1 MTKVAKKKNR
11 RLRRQIRK
19 TVGALLMVSAIVV
32 AAIPVTD
39 VSAKPETATETGRKV
54 WVWDEVSGAKD
65 SSLAVDS
72 AKPVDPILEAT
83 KNKIPYVDENAIVY
97 TSGDG
102 RFQFA
107 YVDPDNAGEKYAVIL
122 NYNAEAL
129 TDSSLTIPD
138 TLEAFRKYKQTSSD
152 GFFCLV
158 TQSDE
163 FMFYDVYEQATN
175 DEGVL
180 LYSVPG
186 VKYGMNGPQADDEHP
201 LGESITVN
209 HKQLFYS
216 GSDNTTLVYRNKE
229 EKTNTDGTTSTVE
242 VEYPVEAI
250 MVTNQKPCYYENRSE
265 WGNLDDTK
273 LYYQVTGSVSDDKP
287 NGDLNHPSDQAHWR
301 IDATVRYIGQQKVVA
316 VKEKDKTTGIEYVSK
331 WEVGDYR
338 KTPDEGVFANNA
350 NITNLTI
357 GNNLAGISDY
367 AFQGCATLQSVSFGN
382 NLQTLGNGAFANCI
396 RLSTCNIPINANLQ
410 ALGKDA
416 FYNCTAL
423 TSFTMPINVKA
434 IGDCCFEGC
443 TRLQTIDLCAGGEL
457 DTMLVAIGNS
467 AFKNCSALTSV
478 TFPSQYA
485 EDSLEI
491 SVFEGCSSLQYIKVP
506 NKSMNFK
513 QIDHGYTFEKF
524 KETVPES
531 FYFWGADTKTDDRDG
546 RSELHKTANL
556 YQVAYKYFD
565 KEVYE
570 IVIKEGDDLDLDA
583 PSITYQVNNQNE
595 LVKIW
600 LFGNPVNVEIP
611 KTIGPYGI
619 ASIGTGCFNDAC
631 TIKRVTIPETVVRIE
646 DGAFKGTHNL
656 ETVIFT
662 DASTIQHIGTDAF
675 RTQVVSCKHASELTG
690 KNLPEDLKNPEL
702 TFVGAMIN
710 ENGEDTVPFI
720 YAMTPEN
727 MINNPDQNK
736 SWITCHSGFPT
747 NIVVKYVYDFTTNEG
762 SAQMQSYP
770 RYDSYSSTNLE
781 NWVKSLPYV
790 DEKDQDE
797 VDYYKVLIKEACD
810 KYTASNEG
818 DPPTEKQMDIINAA
832 LNVVVPTNV
841 DSLKPGLFSGYQAD
855 ETGKPTVASEKDPIT
870 KTDIDMTPDTK
881 IESIVLNGV
890 DEIEP
895 FTFTG
900 CTSLKNVSIINATK
914 LDDYAFGAVETVAE
928 NPANKHV
935 TSEKNCTELEQV
947 TLGANIA
954 EVGKRPFAGCT
965 KLNTITC
972 MGDNLSYQNG
982 ILCQNKD
989 GEKILIECLEGRG
1002 MNGGVGSY
1010 TVGPE
1015 ELAGVTKLQEE
1026 AFMNVDYVGKV
1037 DLSDTTIDTVPKR
1050 AFYDMKDLNSVI
1062 LPDTVKNIEA
1072 ESFKNSPMRVLTIPG
1087 NQSYIEKDAFENEA
1101 DEQQTITF
1109 ECVKGTTADRY
1120 AKEYPYINP
1129 EYGKVFVEHTVCFW
1143 DYPDYP
1149 DTSNK
1154 TLFYKVK
1161 VRDGEDAVPPTE
1173 SPSHEGVQF
1182 TGWTDYTKISKDT
1195 DVWPRFG
1202 DNVYVV
1208 KFIDWDGTVIE
1219 QEGFTN
1225 PQYVEAGKSAT
1236 PPATD
1241 PVREGYT
1248 FTGWTPDYH
1257 SVSDDLTVI
1266 AKYTDNSG
1274 DQSRHTVTF
1283 YAYENNKMTAI
1294 SVQKVNHGEAAVAPA
1309 VPSRSGY
1316 TFTGWYPDKTVFSNV
1331 TTDLSIVASYDKTGS
1346 GSSSSASPS
1355 SSASASPTSGSG
1367 SSSDNVKKYTVSV
1380 SGGSGSGS
1388 YAAGAI
1394 VALNAYD
1401 MGVGKSFDK
1410 WTTSTAGVGFANA
1423 EATSTTFT
1431 MPAANVAI
1439 TATYKTGNGGTTSTG
1454 SAGSTGTSTS
1464 GSSAGSTGKTST
1476 NGTTVEVTKPG
1487 ISNTN
1492 LAGATVAGST
1502 DNFIVK
1508 VTEDQNANEM
1518 AVQALQ
1524 ARYGNI
1530 SNIKYLPMD
1539 ISLYDSTGRTKI
1551 ADTSG
1556 ISVNIT
1562 LPLPD
1567 DLAQY
1572 AGNNKVASTLGGT
1585 LEDLN
1590 TRFTTVDG
1598 VPCVN
1603 FTATHF
1609 SPYVIYVDTA
1619 NLTQSTID
1627 ATPKTGDPIHPKWFL
1642 AIGLASL
1649 SLVLFFKKD
1658 KKVVKPRT
1666 A

>member
-1 MTKVAKKKNR
+1 
-11 RLRRQIRK
+11 
-19 TVGALLMVSAIVV
+19 MVSAIVV

-39 VSAKPETATETGRKV
+39 VSAQPGVSMGTSKKVWIWDNKKTESSVTGQPVTAAVAATENT
-54 WVWDEVSGAKD
+54 
-65 SSLAVDS
+65 
-72 AKPVDPILEAT
+72 
-83 KNKIPYVDENAIVY
+83 IPYVPDNSIVY

-107 YVDPDNAGEKYAVIL
+107 YVDPDGGGNKYAVIL
-122 NYNAEAL
+122 NYNAQAL
-129 TDSSLTIPD
+129 TESSLTIPD
-138 TLEAFRKYKQTSSD
+138 SMEAFKKYKQTSSD
-152 GFFCLV
+152 GYFCLV
-158 TQSDE
+158 TQNDE
-163 FMFYDVYEQATN
+163 FMFYDVYEQKTN
-175 DEGVL
+175 DAGVL
-180 LYSVPG
+180 LYKVPS
-186 VKYGMNGPQADDEHP
+186 VKYGDPGHEVIPSGSSA
-201 LGESITVN
+201 GESIIVN
-209 HKQLFYS
+209 RDQLYYS
-216 GSDNTTLVYRNKE
+216 NTDGKTLVYRNE
-229 EKTNTDGTTSTVE
+229 VTQTDSEGNQYTETVE
-242 VEYPVEAI
+242 CPVEAI

-265 WGNLDDTK
+265 WGSLDDTK
-273 LYYQVTGSVSDDKP
+273 LYYQDKTTGA
-287 NGDLNHPSDQAHWR
+287 LIHPSSQAHYR
-301 IDATVRYIGQQKVVA
+301 IDAIVKYIGQQFVDAVTAIDPDTGSSYIASWKVH
-316 VKEKDKTTGIEYVSK
+316 TGQ
-331 WEVGDYR
+331 YR
-338 KTPDEGVFANNA
+338 ENPDDGVFANNA

-357 GNNLAGISDY
+357 GNNLSGISDY
-367 AFQGCATLQSVSFGN
+367 AFQGCSTLQSVSFGN
-382 NLQTLGNGAFANCI
+382 NLQTVGNGAFANCI
-396 RLSTCNIPINANLQ
+396 RLSKCDIPTNANLQ

-423 TSFTMPINVKA
+423 TSFVLPINVKA

-443 TRLQTIDLCAGGEL
+443 TRLQTIDLCGGSEL
-457 DTMLVAIGNS
+457 DTMLAVIGNS

-485 EDSLEI
+485 EENLEI

-506 NKSMNFK
+506 NATMNFK
-513 QIDHGYTFEKF
+513 QTDNGYTFENF

-531 FYFWGADTKTDDRDG
+531 FYFWGADTKTDDRNG
-546 RSELHKTANL
+546 RSALHKTANS
-556 YQVAYKYFD
+556 YQIAYKYFD

-570 IVIKEGDDLDLDA
+570 IVIKEGDATNA
-583 PSITYQVNNQNE
+583 PSITYQVNDQNE

-600 LFGNPVNVEIP
+600 LENGPVNVEIP

-619 ASIGTGCFNDAC
+619 SSIGTGCFNDAC

-646 DGAFKGTHNL
+646 NGAFKGTHNL
-656 ETVIFT
+656 KTVIF
-662 DASTIQHIGTDAF
+662 DNASTIQYIGTDAF
-675 RTQVVSCKHASELTG
+675 RTQVVSCGDKITT
-690 KNLPEDLKNPEL
+690 KTPEL

-710 ENGEDTVPFI
+710 EEGEDTVPFI

-727 MINNPDQNK
+727 MINNPEQDK

-747 NIVVKYVYDFTTNEG
+747 NIEVKYVYDFTTGEG

-770 RYDSYSSTNLE
+770 RYESYNSGTLQD
-781 NWVKSLPYV
+781 WVKSLPYV
-790 DEKDQDE
+790 DETNNEE
-797 VDYYKVLIKEACD
+797 VAYYVNLVQEAYG
-810 KYTASNEG
+810 KYNSANAG

-841 DSLKPGLFSGYQAD
+841 DSLKPGLFSGYEAD
-855 ETGKPTVASEKDPIT
+855 EDGKAVTISG
-870 KTDIDMTPDTK
+870 MTPDTK
-881 IESIVLNGV
+881 IQSIVLNGV
-890 DEIEP
+890 DEIES

-900 CTSLKNVSIINATK
+900 CENLKNVSIINATK
-914 LDDYAFGAVETVAE
+914 LDDYAFGAIETLE
-928 NPANKHV
+928 SNGHV
-935 TSEKNCTELEQV
+935 KTEKSCESLEQV
-947 TLGANIA
+947 TLGSSIA

-965 KLNTITC
+965 ELSTITC
-972 MGDNLSYQNG
+972 LGDNLTYENG

-1002 MNGGVGSY
+1002 ESIGSY

-1015 ELAGVTKLQEE
+1015 ELSGVTKLQEE
-1026 AFMNVDYVGKV
+1026 AFMNADYVGKV
-1037 DLSDTTIDTVPKR
+1037 DLSETTIDTVPER
-1050 AFYDMKDLNSVI
+1050 AFYDMDDLNTVI

-1072 ESFKNSPMRVLTIPG
+1072 ESFQNAGLRVLTIPG
-1087 NQSYIEKDAFENEA
+1087 NQAYIEKDAFKNSEK
-1101 DEQQTITF
+1101 QQNITF
-1109 ECVKGTTADRY
+1109 ECVTGTTADRY
-1120 AKEYPYINP
+1120 ANEYSYINA
-1129 EYGKVFVEHTVCFW
+1129 EYGKVFVEHTVYFW
-1143 DYPDYP
+1143 DYPNYP
-1149 DTSNK
+1149 DTSSK

-1208 KFIDWDGTVIE
+1208 KFIDWDGSVIE

-1225 PQYVEAGKSAT
+1225 PQYVEAGKSAI

-1248 FTGWTPDYH
+1248 FAGWTPDYH
-1257 SVSDDLTVI
+1257 SISDDLTVV

-1283 YAYENNKMTAI
+1283 YAYENNSMTAI

-1309 VPSRSGY
+1309 VPTRSGY
-1316 TFTGWYPDKTVFSNV
+1316 TFTGWYPDKSVFSNV
-1331 TTDLSIVASYDKTGS
+1331 TTDLSVVASYDKDGS
-1346 GSSSSASPS
+1346 NADGSASGSASPS
-1355 SSASASPTSGSG
+1355 PTSTSGTGSD
-1367 SSSDNVKKYTVSV
+1367 SSSNGKKYTVSV

-1388 YAAGAI
+1388 YAAGEI

-1401 MGVGKSFDK
+1401 MGTGKTFDR

-1423 EATSTTFT
+1423 EALSTTFT

-1439 TATYKTGNGGTTSTG
+1439 TATYKTGSSGTSSTGGGTTGSSGSTG
-1454 SAGSTGTSTS
+1454 SGTGNSTNRN
-1464 GSSAGSTGKTST
+1464 

-1492 LAGATVAGST
+1492 LAGATVSGST

-1518 AVQALQ
+1518 AVAALQ
-1524 ARYGNI
+1524 ARYGDI

-1556 ISVNIT
+1556 ISVNVT

-1567 DLAQY
+1567 ELAQY

-1642 AIGLASL
+1642 AMGLASL
-1649 SLVLFFKKD
+1649 SLILLFKKD
-1658 KKVVKPRT
+1658 KKAVKPRT